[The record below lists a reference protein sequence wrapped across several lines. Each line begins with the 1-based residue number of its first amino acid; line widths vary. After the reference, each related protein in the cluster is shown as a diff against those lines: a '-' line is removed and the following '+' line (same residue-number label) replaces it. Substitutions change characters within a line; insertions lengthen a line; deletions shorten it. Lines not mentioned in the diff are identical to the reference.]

1 MSWASLAPSGKR
13 SVVPWPARGVRPLLL
28 RQRAGRPQLTRD
40 PLGGTSIEPEGGG
53 NHGGRE
59 TCCSIPISAGRQ
71 ELRPSLHEGSSADGH
86 SANFQGHQEICRIQS
101 RRTG

>member
-13 SVVPWPARGVRPLLL
+13 SVVPWPAVGVLPLLL
-28 RQRAGRPQLTRD
+28 RRRAGRMQLTRD

-59 TCCSIPISAGRQ
+59 TCCSLPLSARREG
-71 ELRPSLHEGSSADGH
+71 LRASLHAGSCADGH
-86 SANFQGHQEICRIQS
+86 SANFQGHQEICRI
-101 RRTG
+101 